1 MTLLICIGST
11 FEGTEMRD
19 LHLLQLGHGSEEPTI
34 FDNRLFHVF
43 ELEQRGILYL
53 VYLNGVVLDLPQLEQ
68 SILTKRMHT
77 FTISLLILAR

>member
-1 MTLLICIGST
+1 
-11 FEGTEMRD
+11 MRD
-19 LHLLQLGHGSEEPTI
+19 LHLLQLGHGPEEATI

-43 ELEQRGILYL
+43 ELKQRGILYL
-53 VYLNGVVLDLPQLEQ
+53 VNLNGIVLDLTQLEQ

>member
-1 MTLLICIGST
+1 MTLLICIGGT

-19 LHLLQLGHGSEEPTI
+19 LHLLQLGHGPEEPTI
-34 FDNRLFHVF
+34 FDNGFFHVF
-43 ELEQRGILYL
+43 ELKQRCILHL
-53 VYLNGVVLDLPQLEQ
+53 VNLNGVVLDLPELEQ